1 MRKHKQKGAALIIL
15 AVIVSLIALT
25 FTFKGLNGKQLE
37 ASRKDRTAK
46 ALYEARTALI
56 GWSVLRGTTGQ
67 PGMPGQLPCPEDTT
81 LIGTINEGSALANCT
96 SALPV
101 IGRLPWRTLRL
112 GDIRDGNGDKLWYA
126 LSPGFR
132 VAPINATT
140 NGQLNVDGTPNAA
153 VAIIFSAGAILTGQ
167 NRPIPTSVSAPLI
180 AGYLD
185 LTNNNGDI
193 NFASTGQAGTFN
205 DGLLLVT
212 QTELFQLVGRRVVRE
227 VRGDATQG
235 LIRFYTDQGAYPFA
249 DINDDGIADSLEL
262 VGAPT
267 GQNTSSTDADSLFFN
282 TAMNTILNNNN
293 WLQLINYQIS
303 ADRQTVT
310 MNLNG
315 QLLTVVP

>member
-1 MRKHKQKGAALIIL
+1 MQKIKQKGAVLIIF
-15 AVIVSLIALT
+15 AVIVSLIILT

-46 ALYEARTALI
+46 ALHEAKIALI
-56 GWSVLRGTTGQ
+56 GWAVLRGTTGQ

-126 LSPGFR
+126 LSSGFR

-180 AGYLD
+180 TDYLD

-193 NFASTGQAGTFN
+193 NFASTGPAETFN

-212 QTELFQLVGRRVVRE
+212 QTELFQLVGRRIVRE

-235 LIRFYTDQGAYPFA
+235 LIRFYTAQGAYPFA
-249 DINDDGIADSLEL
+249 DINNDGIADSLEL

-267 GQNTSSTDADSLFFN
+267 GQSTSSTDADSLFFN
-282 TAMNTILNNNN
+282 TAMNNILNNNN
-293 WLQLINYQIS
+293 WLQIINYQIS

-310 MNLNG
+310 MNVNG
-315 QLLTVVP
+315 QSLTVVP